1 MAKGLDAFQVSGFF
15 STFPKN
21 IFMKKLLSEATDWL
35 ITLLI
40 FALIF
45 WAGIEFGKMMDYLGY

>member
-1 MAKGLDAFQVSGFF
+1 
-15 STFPKN
+15 
-21 IFMKKLLSEATDWL
+21 MKKLLSEATDWL